1 LNPNDSLRHTP
12 WYSASSK
19 AKKNSKANSFA
30 GGKWGAS
37 STLRKSAKNS
47 SRKIHKTSRIYMTW
61 VSFIWTE
68 AALKADPEYDPA
80 RENIVKILCDLDDL
94 HRARPYLDHWKQQ
107 GRTVEINTN
116 KNTLEIKVNGFVM
129 YERELS

>member
-1 LNPNDSLRHTP
+1 
-12 WYSASSK
+12 
-19 AKKNSKANSFA
+19 
-30 GGKWGAS
+30 
-37 STLRKSAKNS
+37 
-47 SRKIHKTSRIYMTW
+47 MTW